1 MTAPTIAHV
10 EVFPVGLRMIRTF
23 VFASGSAGRSDG
35 TAPHVFVKLTDSDG
49 RVGWG
54 EGRPSPGWS
63 YETPESVTSTIES
76 YLGPA
81 IIGVPTTDRYG
92 LHQRMNRV
100 IGRGTSTGMPVA
112 KAALDLAIHDLAAR
126 HADQSLRAYL
136 GGADERRGVELSYT
150 VTAHTESDVAEDVA
164 RGHQSGI
171 RHFNYKVAVHPETDV
186 RVGAQL
192 RRLAGTDAFISADAN
207 QALSLV
213 DAVRLAEQLRDV
225 GVDLLEQPLPADAFD
240 ALGALR
246 ARTSLPLAVDESAIS
261 PTDFFRHAAAGLV
274 DYLVIKLSRSGGLW
288 PSTQQAAV
296 AGAAGLGVILSSLTD
311 SLLAKVAAC
320 QLAAAVGS
328 TGPAALNGSQ
338 FIDEAAV
345 YPGKDEVERGGSVIL
360 PDAPGIGV
368 APDEDELRKRLLRNL
383 R

>member
-1 MTAPTIAHV
+1 MSAPTIARV
-10 EVFPVGLRMIRTF
+10 EVFPVGVPMLRTF
-23 VFASGSAGRSDG
+23 VFASGSAGRPDG

-63 YETPESVTSTIES
+63 YETPESVTSTIET

-81 IIGVPTTDRYG
+81 IVGLPITDRYE
-92 LHQRMNRV
+92 LHERMNRV

-112 KAALDLAIHDLAAR
+112 KAALDLAVHDLAAR
-126 HADQSLRAYL
+126 AAGQSLRAYL
-136 GGADERRGVELSYT
+136 GGSDERREVELSYT
-150 VTAHTESDVAEDVA
+150 VTAHTEAEVVEDVE
-164 RGHQSGI
+164 RGLSAGI
-171 RHFNYKVAVHPETDV
+171 RHFNYKVAVHPDTDV

-192 RRLAGTDAFISADAN
+192 RELAPGGFVSADAN

-213 DAVRLAEQLRDV
+213 DAVRLANRLCDV
-225 GVDLLEQPLPADAFD
+225 GVDLFEQPLPTEAFD
-240 ALGALR
+240 SLR
-246 ARTSLPLAVDESAIS
+246 VLRSRTDLPIAVDESSIS
-261 PTDFFRHAAAGLV
+261 PADFLRHVSAGLV

-288 PSTQQAAV
+288 PSAQQAAI
-296 AGAAGLGVILSSLTD
+296 AGAAGLGILLSSLTD
-311 SLLAKVAAC
+311 SFLAKVAAC

-338 FIDEAAV
+338 FIDEAPI
-345 YPGKDEVERGGSVIL
+345 YPSKDEIEHDGSVYL

-368 APDEDELRKRLLRNL
+368 TPDEAELRKRLLFGR